1 MAQHYISISTAKRY
15 SVLFRISDC
24 VNHYT
29 EFLILVVLL
38 MGLQL
43 LAHADEGKLTLISE
57 SEFFAEVPS
66 IASVTRLPQPR
77 SETPSAV
84 SVIDKEMMRASGARN
99 LADLLRL
106 VPGFQVAYPRAFR
119 PSATYH
125 GLGDDYARRMQILID
140 GRSIYNALFS
150 QVSWSEQ
157 ALSIEDIERIEVI
170 RGPNAAAYGANAFL
184 ATVNIITR
192 HPAQQQGLKAELN
205 SGNQGVGDL
214 AMRYGG
220 KLESAEYRISAGY
233 ISDNGLA
240 NVPDDNSTGY
250 LNTRIDLLLD
260 SGDSLILEAGF
271 SQAIGQEGYENNTLY
286 PVSDKVSDSYFAQL
300 RWLHQF
306 SADNEI
312 SLQLYSNYRNVDL
325 AQRSDPID
333 LGAPIGEVSILVD
346 LGNLDRSNDIEWQQS
361 LRLQSDFRL
370 LWGAGIHQDIV
381 RSVPFF
387 DQNDDISSQ
396 TTRLFTHAEWSATPA
411 LLINLGAMWEDH
423 DRTGSFVSPRLA
435 INYHLDE
442 QQTLRAAWS
451 KAQRLPTL
459 LEDYSQLNLSIPGFV
474 LDQIHLG
481 SGNLES
487 EVMNSFELGYL
498 LELSSINARLD
509 TRIYRDRISNLIT
522 EIEVPALD
530 LFDQSALDSR
540 NEGEFIVNGIDLEFD
555 YRLSQTERIILTLA
569 FMQAAGS
576 AVAADATSSERQ
588 RLQSVPDYCGSLLLM
603 HRFNPGWS
611 GSLGYYFV
619 DAMTWMGDGNELPA
633 IQRLDLRLSH
643 TFRMGQQQGEAALV
657 VQNLGDK
664 NPDFAQDQYFEQR
677 VFASM
682 TLNW

>member
-1 MAQHYISISTAKRY
+1 MALHYVSISTVKRY
-15 SVLFRISDC
+15 CAHYREPDC
-24 VNHYT
+24 VNHYA
-29 EFLILVVLL
+29 EFLLLLVLL
-38 MGLQL
+38 TGLQTL
-43 LAHADEGKLTLISE
+43 VHADDSSLALVSE

-77 SETPSAV
+77 SETPAAV
-84 SVIDKEMMRASGARN
+84 SVIDRDMIRASGARN

-106 VPGFQVAYPRAFR
+106 VPGFQVAFPRAFR
-119 PSATYH
+119 PTATYH

-150 QVSWSEQ
+150 QVSWFEQ
-157 ALSIEDIERIEVI
+157 ALSIDDIERIEVI

-192 HPAQQQGLKAELN
+192 HPVQQQGLKVAFN
-205 SGNQGVGDL
+205 NGNQGVGDI
-214 AMRYGG
+214 AVRYGG

-233 ISDNGLA
+233 LSDNGLA
-240 NVPDDNSTGY
+240 NVPDDNSTGF
-250 LNTRIDLLLD
+250 LNSRIDLLLD
-260 SGDSLILEAGF
+260 SGDSLILEAGV
-271 SQAIGQEGYENNTLY
+271 SQAIGEEGYYNNELY
-286 PVSDKVSDSYFAQL
+286 PPTDKVSDSYFAQL

-312 SLQLYSNYRNVDL
+312 SLQLYSNYRDVDL
-325 AQRSDPID
+325 AKQTDPID
-333 LGAPIGEVSILVD
+333 LGAPVGEVSIVVD
-346 LGNLDRSNDIEWQQS
+346 LGNVDRSNDIEWQQS
-361 LRLQSDFRL
+361 LRLHPDFRL
-370 LWGAGIHQDIV
+370 VWGAGMHEDRV

-387 DQNDDISSQ
+387 GDNNDIISQSR
-396 TTRLFTHAEWSATPA
+396 RLFTHTEWSATPA

-423 DRTGSFVSPRLA
+423 ELTGRFVSPRLA
-435 INYHLDE
+435 INYHLDD

-459 LEDYSQLNLSIPGFV
+459 LEDYSQLNLSIPGLV

-481 SGNLES
+481 SGNLEA

-498 LELSSINARLD
+498 LELGAINARLD

-530 LFDQSALDSR
+530 LFDQTALDSR
-540 NEGEFIVNGIDLEFD
+540 NEGEFIVNGIDVEFD
-555 YRLSQTERIILTLA
+555 YRLSQDERIILSLA
-569 FMQAAGS
+569 FMQASGS
-576 AVAADATSSERQ
+576 AAPADATTSERN
-588 RLQSVPDYCGSLLLM
+588 RVASVPDYSGSVLLM
-603 HRFNPGWS
+603 HRFSQGWT

-619 DAMTWMGDGNELPA
+619 DAMTWMGDGEALPA
-633 IQRLDLRLSH
+633 TQRLDLRLSH

-664 NPDFAQDQYFEQR
+664 IQDFAQDQYFEQR